1 MDEKPVISETEF
13 TAKKSSGSVK
23 VTFTFDATSLKG
35 KTTVVFEELYQD
47 EMQLAV
53 HTDINDMKTR
63 PSFPGNQDY
72 CERCGHELQYFL
84 CKGRNHAGG
93 YGFL

>member
-1 MDEKPVISETEF
+1 MISETEF

-23 VTFTFDATSLKG
+23 VTFTFDTTSLKG

-53 HTDINDMKTR
+53 HTDINDEDQTIYFPEIKTTA
-63 PSFPGNQDY
+63 
-72 CERCGHELQYFL
+72 ERYGHELQYFL
-84 CKGRNHAGG
+84 CKERNHAGG